1 MANKFKAGMLNFI
14 EVLNQMWDAF
24 AAGPYNAVP
33 LTGGTMTGGLTAPA
47 LQSFGP
53 GAAQPRVDLGID
65 AGEPMI
71 RLSRWGGFGTSD
83 LSWRIKNDNGILR
96 FDYSSVGSGAD
107 QVFVQKLAIS
117 PYALQVSVPLLA
129 DQGIYSA
136 RFPVAQT
143 NTGAGAG
150 WMKIAKIRLGSLGTD
165 FVIRVSGT
173 TSYGAIIGGSN
184 GSVTTILGR
193 IDNDNRVRGSVY
205 TQGVGSYQNPS
216 DVIFGEDGSV
226 YMAAGQF
233 FQLSVHL
240 DIHSGAWEPQEVVYH
255 SALMEPPAGNPAVK
269 GWSLNLN
276 GSPTFVIGTAN
287 IDTVCNFNGRNVTPT
302 ITNTYALGSGAYAYT
317 TAYLSTGSINAS
329 DARMKCDFRDLTPAE
344 IKAAGDIARAIGV
357 YRWKD
362 SVAAKASDAR
372 EHIGPTVQKA
382 IEIMQSH
389 GLDPFNYGFICHD
402 EWEREVIEHP
412 AVGGL
417 AAIPPTEEVPAQLD
431 KDGNV
436 LVAYV
441 PANPG
446 QPAMEGREAYTEVV
460 RQAGDRYAFRYDE
473 LAMFIAVGQAA
484 QRDALEQRIAALE
497 AA

>member
-344 IKAAGDIARAIGV
+344 IKAACDIARAIGV

-362 SVAAKASDAR
+362 SVKAKRSDAR
-372 EHIGPTVQKA
+372 EHVGPTVQKV
-382 IEIMQSH
+382 IEIMESH
-389 GLDPFNYGFICHD
+389 NLDPFNYGFICHD
-402 EWEREVIEHP
+402 AWDREVIEHL
-412 AVGGL
+412 AVPGIEAVL
-417 AAIPPTEEVPAQLD
+417 PTEEVLEQLDEQGNVVVAFVPAQ
-431 KDGNV
+431 
-436 LVAYV
+436 
-441 PANPG
+441 PG
-446 QPAMEGREAYTEVV
+446 RPAMEGRDAYTEVV
-460 RQAGDRYAFRYDE
+460 REAGDRYAFRYDE
-473 LAMFIAVGQAA
+473 LSMFIAAGHAVNQA
-484 QRDALEQRIAALE
+484 ALEQRIAALE